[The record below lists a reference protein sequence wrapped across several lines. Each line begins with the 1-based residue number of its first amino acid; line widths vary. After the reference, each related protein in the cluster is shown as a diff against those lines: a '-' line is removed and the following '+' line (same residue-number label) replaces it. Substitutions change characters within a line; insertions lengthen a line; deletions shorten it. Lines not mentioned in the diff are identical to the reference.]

1 MYVREYLNDKT
12 ISNPPLRLNMGEKT
26 PEQRWIQT
34 VVMAGLN
41 RLRENMEG
49 EKLETFADLYAEHDR
64 VMALIE

>member
-1 MYVREYLNDKT
+1 
-12 ISNPPLRLNMGEKT
+12 MGEKT
-26 PEQRWIQT
+26 PEQRWIET